1 MTTRNEKYDY
11 WNSVQGGRPRISRGR
26 GGSAECVCGEGV
38 FGLCGRVCE
47 QCANR
52 GVCCSVPSPMEAMRT
67 VCEPWC
73 MLFRAIIGVRSVK
86 DGIHMMVNL
95 YTLCVLVWG
104 IASCCVKRKKD

>member
-1 MTTRNEKYDY
+1 M
-11 WNSVQGGRPRISRGR
+11 
-26 GGSAECVCGEGV
+26 CVCGEGV